1 MKRDNINAAGT
12 IPPLGGGYSNAL
24 QISEFKR
31 IVFVSG
37 QVPMAA
43 DGTVPER
50 FTEQCRR
57 AWRNVEAQLL
67 AADMTL
73 QNVVKVT
80 TFLGDRG
87 YGKENRVVRKEFLGD
102 LNPALTTI
110 VCDIFDAAWLLEV
123 EVIAAA

>member
-1 MKRDNINAAGT
+1 VKRQNINAAGT

-31 IVFVSG
+31 VVFVSG
-37 QVPMAA
+37 QVPMEA
-43 DGTVPER
+43 DGTVPEG
-50 FTEQCRR
+50 FTAQCRL
-57 AWRNVEAQLL
+57 AWRNVEAQLR

-73 QNVVKVT
+73 ENVVKVT
-80 TFLGDRG
+80 TYLGDRA
-87 YGKENRVVRKEFLGD
+87 YGLENRVVRREVLGD
-102 LNPALTTI
+102 LCPAWTTI